1 MFAGVRR
8 AVYEEPLPEK
18 LEREPLATEISARV
32 KSAEDSDNA
41 KEMSAVLPTSTEEE
55 EEEIAMVGGVVSGGG
70 VMEKASELLE
80 SLPSLLKFP
89 AASEKELLAT
99 EMEA

>member
-1 MFAGVRR
+1 M
-8 AVYEEPLPEK
+8 
-18 LEREPLATEISARV
+18 
-32 KSAEDSDNA
+32 DSDI
-41 KEMSAVLPTSTEEE
+41 KLPLLFALPKYS
-55 EEEIAMVGGVVSGGG
+55 ISYLISLGGVVSGGG

>member
-41 KEMSAVLPTSTEEE
+41 KEMSAVLPTSIEEE
-55 EEEIAMVGGVVSGGG
+55 EEEIAMVGGVVSGVGAGATYSFSG
-70 VMEKASELLE
+70 VDSE
-80 SLPSLLKFP
+80 PSEQP
-89 AASEKELLAT
+89 VCN
-99 EMEA
+99 